1 MAYPTPQTCAPSP
14 SPDGIV
20 NVLVVEDDASA
31 LDAMSSSLSGF
42 GIRVRCAQ
50 GISEATAKLRHT
62 PCEVTAVSLRLP
74 GRGALSMLNHVQRT
88 HPDIE
93 VLLIASPG
101 DESAAQEAIAQG
113 AFAVVSRPF
122 TPDWLAANIFAAQR
136 QASLRRQRAA
146 SASPSVPMTP
156 TETSASSQPKR

>member
-1 MAYPTPQTCAPSP
+1 MAYPTPQTPSPSP
-14 SPDGIV
+14 SPDGVV
-20 NVLVVEDDASA
+20 NVLVVEDDASV
-31 LDAMSSSLSGF
+31 LDAMSSRLSAF
-42 GIRVRCAQ
+42 GLRVRCAQ

-62 PCEVTAVSLRLP
+62 PCDVVAVSLRLP
-74 GRGALSMLNHVQRT
+74 GRGALSMLHHVQRT
-88 HPDIE
+88 YPGIE

-136 QASLRRQRAA
+136 QASLQHQRAV
-146 SASPSVPMTP
+146 SVP
-156 TETSASSQPKR
+156 ASSLPKR